1 MTLTAFL
8 LFVPVYALAVA
19 SPGPAVAA
27 IIARTLALGSRGAL
41 AFTLGLVAGDLTW
54 FLAATLGLG
63 LLAQAYAP
71 LFTIA
76 KYAGA
81 IYLIYIA
88 IGIWQMPARPVDET
102 RPTDTDGASR
112 GFRAFLGAYL
122 LTLGNPK
129 TMVFFLS
136 IMPLVVDPAQINLV
150 TALEIAA
157 IIMVVLTA
165 IFMGYVVLADRARRL
180 LRSTSAIRWINRT
193 TAGIMAGTAM
203 VVATR

>member
-63 LLAQAYAP
+63 LLAQTYAP
-71 LFTIA
+71 LFTLV

-81 IYLIYIA
+81 AYLIYVA
-88 IGIWQMPARPVDET
+88 IGIWRMPARPVAEAQSSDHET
-102 RPTDTDGASR
+102 SSR
-112 GFRAFLGAYL
+112 GFRAFFGAYL

-136 IMPLVVDPAQINLV
+136 IMPLVVAPEQINLV

-157 IIMVVLTA
+157 IIVVVLTA
-165 IFMGYVVLADRARRL
+165 IFMGYVMLAERARRL
-180 LRSTSAIRWINRT
+180 LRSTAAIRWINRS

>member
-1 MTLTAFL
+1 M
-8 LFVPVYALAVA
+8 
-19 SPGPAVAA
+19 
-27 IIARTLALGSRGAL
+27 
-41 AFTLGLVAGDLTW
+41 
-54 FLAATLGLG
+54 
-63 LLAQAYAP
+63 AQAYAP

-102 RPTDTDGASR
+102 RPTETDGASR

-165 IFMGYVVLADRARRL
+165 IFMGYVMLADRAAGFCAQQARSGGSIAPLPGSWREQPWWLRRGDFQL
-180 LRSTSAIRWINRT
+180 CTSFRPQLQARDRLPRVRARGARYIFPLIR
-193 TAGIMAGTAM
+193 
-203 VVATR
+203 